1 MSSST
6 LSTKVPVRRRGRR
19 RLTKRAAAV
28 ALAGVA
34 SMGVSG
40 AIVASAAP
48 PNFPDN
54 LVVFPDR
61 DFVTVEGYQDHL
73 GETATLE
80 IFRGGAVIG
89 SAQGVVAEG
98 DVAFEVN
105 HPGGYCWGAG
115 TNLNV
120 TPDIKPGDV
129 AKLRFGN
136 APAGDT
142 TVQDAYVD
150 HDATLSGST
159 VTVTGHVAPGV
170 NHAQMEQRI
179 VEPALVDTEVGKRD
193 VRAVS
198 GPLTVAPKGGY
209 SSSLEF
215 SGDTFTATYVFDSAA
230 TAKIAANPSLG
241 ERAMAWEVED
251 ADANRQGLTIAEFGE
266 PGGPGMGG
274 CPAGPRDQTAPQPG
288 TASVIRS
295 SDGTSMQV
303 NWEPTAPPPGAAAV
317 TGYSVEAIAKTAAAN
332 GDHVQVG
339 TRAAATAKKT
349 TIMGLKG
356 DEGYDVEVRSI
367 AGPRMSE
374 AFTVNADAPTPPPPG
389 TVVTPTLTADPP
401 PSDTGAKTASSVTL
415 TSNGQIFYT
424 TDGSPAILGDMP
436 SDDAKLYT
444 GPIPITAPGTELS
457 VAAFDKAGNHTQLS
471 GIYDPPATSTAKP
484 DAPKGL
490 TATPGERSVALKWT
504 APDPSVTMYAVQAYV
519 RTTPNAP
526 FTASGSVQ
534 ETPSTTLT
542 VANLTAGTEYWFTVK
557 AKGAGDYGDESAKV
571 GPVVPTADRITI
583 GTAKWKSGDFRVTG
597 TGSAFTTATEA
608 VSVTVFAANADGTIS
623 TRSLGSAPVTAA
635 APPAT
640 GGDYSVRSRNAAAGT
655 TNPGKIYVKSS
666 KGGVAGPFTVANG

>member
-1 MSSST
+1 MSSPT
-6 LSTKVPVRRRGRR
+6 LSTKVPARRRGRR

-61 DFVTVEGYQDHL
+61 DFVTVEGYQDHI

-80 IFRGGAVIG
+80 IFRGGSVIG

-115 TNLNV
+115 TKLDV

-159 VTVTGHVAPGV
+159 VTVTGHIDPGV

-193 VRAVS
+193 VRAVP
-198 GPLTVAPKGGY
+198 GPMTVAPKGGY
-209 SSSLEF
+209 SSSLTF
-215 SGDTFTATYVFDSAA
+215 SGDTFTATYEFGSAA
-230 TAKIAANPSLG
+230 TAKIAANASLG
-241 ERAMAWEVED
+241 ERAMTWQVED

-266 PGGPGMGG
+266 GGGPGMGG
-274 CPAGPRDQTAPQPG
+274 CPLGPRDQAAPQPG

-295 SDGTSMQV
+295 ADGTSMQV
-303 NWEPTAPPPGAAAV
+303 NWEPATPSPGAAAV
-317 TGYSVEAIAKTAAAN
+317 TGYSVEAIAKTAAAS
-332 GDHVQVG
+332 GDHVQAG
-339 TRAAATAKKT
+339 ARTAADAKKT
-349 TIMGLKG
+349 TITGLKG
-356 DEGYDVEVRSI
+356 DESYDVEVRSI
-367 AGPRMSE
+367 AGPRMSDG
-374 AFTVNADAPTPPPPG
+374 FTVNVDAPTPPPPG
-389 TVVTPTLTADPP
+389 TVVTPTLSADPA
-401 PSDTGAKTASSVTL
+401 PSATGAKTASSVTL
-415 TSNGQIFYT
+415 TSNAQIFYT

-436 SDDAKLYT
+436 SDSATLYK
-444 GPIPITAPGTELS
+444 GPIPITGPTELS

-471 GIYDPPATSTAKP
+471 GTYQPPAAPTTKP

-490 TATPGERSVALKWT
+490 TATAGERSVALKWT
-504 APDPSVTMYAVQAYV
+504 APDPSVTGYGVQAYV

-526 FTASGSVQ
+526 FTASGSLQ

-542 VANLTAGTEYWFTVK
+542 VGNLTAGTEYWFTVK
-557 AKGAGDYGDESAKV
+557 AKAAGDYGDESPKV

-583 GTAKWKSGDFRVTG
+583 GTAKWKAGDFRVTG

-608 VSVTVFAANADGTIS
+608 VSVTVFAANPDGTIS
-623 TRSLGSAPVTAA
+623 TRALGTAPVTAA

-640 GGDYSVRSRNAAAGT
+640 GGDYAVRTRGAAAGT
-655 TNPGKIYVKSS
+655 ANPGRVYVKSS